1 MEHKKLSESHFVKM
15 CLKSLSLD
23 VLALCKEKQLIT
35 GIYITDIVDKSRYDD
50 TLDNR
55 KKSEKKNLEEWHK
68 GQEDNKQTKRKE
80 KKNE

>member
-1 MEHKKLSESHFVKM
+1 M
-15 CLKSLSLD
+15 
-23 VLALCKEKQLIT
+23 
-35 GIYITDIVDKSRYDD
+35 TDIVDKSRDDD